1 MPQTKV
7 IMDLIDLH
15 THSSASD
22 GSLSPREL
30 VEYAVKKG
38 AAAIALTDHDTI
50 EGLGEAR
57 QAAREK
63 GFELVPGLEISA
75 DYPGGTMH
83 ILGYFID
90 PDDPVLGQELSR
102 LQEAR
107 RERNPKIIAK
117 LQQLGIPV
125 TYEQVRA
132 LAPGQVGRPHIAQAM
147 LQIGAVKTLDEA
159 FRNFLTKGAPAYVEK
174 FRYPPE
180 KAVDLIIRAGGV
192 PVLAHPFTL
201 KFSSPEQLR
210 GIVAALKDR
219 GLRGL
224 ECLYPEHTAEQTR
237 RYAALAEGLG
247 LAVTGGTDFHGKNK
261 EGVDLLTGYGSL
273 SIPYRLLEELKRF
286 QPGQT
291 Q

>member
-1 MPQTKV
+1 
-7 IMDLIDLH
+7 MDLIDLH

-30 VEYAVKKG
+30 VEYAVRKG

-50 EGLGEAR
+50 EGLAEAR
-57 QAAREK
+57 QAADAK
-63 GFELVPGLEISA
+63 GLELVPGLEISA
-75 DYPGGTMH
+75 DHPGGTMH

-90 PDDPVLGQELSR
+90 PEDAVLRQELIR

-117 LQQLGIPV
+117 LQHLGIPV
-125 TYEQVRA
+125 TYDQVRA

-159 FRNFLTKGAPAYVEK
+159 FRNFLTKGGPAYVEK

-180 KAVDLIIRAGGV
+180 KAVELIVRAGGV

-201 KFSSPEQLR
+201 KFAATEELAGVVSS
-210 GIVAALKDR
+210 LKDR

-224 ECLYPEHTAEQTR
+224 ECLYSEHTAEQTR
-237 RYAALAEGLG
+237 RYSALAEALG
-247 LAVTGGTDFHGKNK
+247 LAVTGGTDFHGNNK
-261 EGVDLLTGYGSL
+261 EGVDLLTGYGTL
-273 SIPYRLLEELKRF
+273 RIPYRLLEALQRCR
-286 QPGQT
+286 PDRRP
-291 Q
+291 

>member
-1 MPQTKV
+1 
-7 IMDLIDLH
+7 MDLIDLH

-30 VEYAVKKG
+30 VEYAVKKR

-50 EGLGEAR
+50 EGLGEA
-57 QAAREK
+57 QQTAREK

-90 PDDPVLGQELSR
+90 PDDPILGQELSR

-125 TYEQVRA
+125 TYDRVRA

-147 LQIGAVKTLDEA
+147 LQMGAVKTLDEA

-224 ECLYPEHTAEQTR
+224 ECLYSEHTAEQTR
-237 RYAALAEGLG
+237 RYAALAAELG

-261 EGVDLLTGYGSL
+261 EGVDLLTGYGTL
-273 SIPYRLLEELKRF
+273 RIPHRLLEELKRF

>member
-1 MPQTKV
+1 
-7 IMDLIDLH
+7 MDLIDLH

-22 GSLSPREL
+22 GTLRPREL

-50 EGLGEAR
+50 EGLPEAL

-90 PDDPVLGQELSR
+90 PDDPVLGRELSR

-125 TYEQVRA
+125 TFDQVRA

-159 FRNFLTKGAPAYVEK
+159 FKKFLTKGAPAYVEK

-192 PVLAHPFTL
+192 AALAHPFTL
-201 KFSSPEQLR
+201 KFASPEELR
-210 GIVAALKDR
+210 GIVSSLKDR
-219 GLRGL
+219 GLQGL
-224 ECLYPEHTAEQTR
+224 ECLYPEHTAEQTH
-237 RYAALAEGLG
+237 RYSALGQELG

-261 EGVDLLTGYGSL
+261 EGVDLLIGYGAL
-273 SIPYRLLEELKRF
+273 RIPYSLLEQLKRL
-286 QPGQT
+286 QPGRMP
-291 Q
+291 

>member
-1 MPQTKV
+1 
-7 IMDLIDLH
+7 MDLIDLH
-15 THSSASD
+15 THSTASD
-22 GSLSPREL
+22 GSLRPGEL

-50 EGLGEAR
+50 EGLPEAL
-57 QAAREK
+57 QAAGER
-63 GFELVPGLEISA
+63 GLELVPGLEISA
-75 DYPGGTMH
+75 DHPGGTMH
-83 ILGYFID
+83 ILGYFIN
-90 PDDPVLGQELSR
+90 PDDALLQQELSR

-125 TYEQVRA
+125 TYDQVRA
-132 LAPGQVGRPHIAQAM
+132 LAEGQVGRPHIARAM
-147 LQIGAVKTLDEA
+147 LQLGAVKTLDEA

-180 KAVDLIIRAGGV
+180 KAVALIIRAGGV

-201 KFSSPEQLR
+201 KFASPDELR
-210 GIVAALKDR
+210 RIVSALKDQ
-219 GLRGL
+219 GLGGM
-224 ECLYPEHTAEQTR
+224 ECLYSEHTAEQTR
-237 RYAALAEGLG
+237 RYSALAAELG

-273 SIPYRLLEELKRF
+273 RIPYRLLEGLKRF
-286 QPGQT
+286 QPDSRR
-291 Q
+291 